1 MRRFMDTWCP
11 CTLLLVRKICPLVG
25 LLALSDYKSV
35 FSVHFFFQCADFRHL
50 DQLYSSNF
58 TIYSVQHTDSKH
70 LPNIHISTPP
80 LPAVCSVVYSLTHS
94 LACSLTHS
102 LTHSLAHSLTN
113 SFTHSQCECKYTRG
127 WLSGYCRCLRCGR
140 SWVRLH
146 L

>member
-80 LPAVCSVVYSLTHS
+80 YQLFVRSLIHS
-94 LACSLTHS
+94 QTHS
-102 LTHSLAHSLTN
+102 LTHSVSV
-113 SFTHSQCECKYTRG
+113 CIR
-127 WLSGYCRCLRCGR
+127 
-140 SWVRLH
+140 VVV
-146 L
+146 